1 MDWEVMRLRI
11 YIPTYNRPS
20 ALLGKD
26 YFKAAVY
33 VLPESQRDEY
43 FKALPQKRMIVIPD
57 ENDGNLCRKQN
68 WMLRNLERPYL
79 KIDDDVS
86 ALAHVEKGS
95 RKRINKHIKLSPA
108 QAESLIISGFNLAGE
123 WGCVYWGIN
132 VNTDGRNYQQYK
144 PFSLTQPCL
153 GPFNGHL
160 KHDLYYD
167 ERMSGKDDFD
177 FSLQVLHKHKKL
189 LRMNKYSYTCKHGDN
204 KGGWVS
210 ERTKETEI
218 NDCNAI
224 MKKWG
229 REIIKYK
236 IPPRNKN
243 DLLNGRLRVPIK
255 GV

>member
-1 MDWEVMRLRI
+1 MKI
-11 YIPTYNRPS
+11 YSPTYKRADS
-20 ALLGKD
+20 LLGKE
-26 YFKAAVY
+26 YFKDLIY
-33 VLPESQRDEY
+33 ILPESQRDEY
-43 FKALPQKRMIVIPD
+43 CKVLPQKRMVVIPD

-68 WMLRNLERPYL
+68 WMLKNLDRPFL

-86 ALAHVEKGS
+86 AIAHTEKGKWKKV
-95 RKRINKHIKLSPA
+95 KRRIFLTQKEAQSVIIN
-108 QAESLIISGFNLAGE
+108 GFNLASE

-153 GPFNGHL
+153 GPLNGHL

-177 FSLQVLHKHKKL
+177 FSLQVLHKYKKL
-189 LRMNKYSYTCKHGDN
+189 LRLNKFCYVCKHTTN
-204 KGGWVS
+204 EGGWVS
-210 ERTKETEI
+210 KRSKEREI
-218 NDCNAI
+218 KDCKAI
-224 MKKWG
+224 MEKWG
-229 REIIKYK
+229 SKIIKYI